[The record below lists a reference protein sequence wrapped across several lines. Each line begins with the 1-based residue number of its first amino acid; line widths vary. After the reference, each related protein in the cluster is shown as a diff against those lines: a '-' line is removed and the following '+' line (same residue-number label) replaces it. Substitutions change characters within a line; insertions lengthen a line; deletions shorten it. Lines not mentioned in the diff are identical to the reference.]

1 MKEYRVFLYT
11 EGMFSSIFLNGGKV
25 DPIRLS
31 NALNYFAKEGWQVKT
46 MERENRRTLL
56 FFSREAFIF
65 VLEREKKQ

>member
-11 EGMFSSIFLNGGKV
+11 EGMLSSIFLNGGKV
-25 DPIRLS
+25 NPVRLT
-31 NALNYFAKEGWQVKT
+31 NALNDFAKDGWQVKT

-65 VLEREKKQ
+65 VLEREARE